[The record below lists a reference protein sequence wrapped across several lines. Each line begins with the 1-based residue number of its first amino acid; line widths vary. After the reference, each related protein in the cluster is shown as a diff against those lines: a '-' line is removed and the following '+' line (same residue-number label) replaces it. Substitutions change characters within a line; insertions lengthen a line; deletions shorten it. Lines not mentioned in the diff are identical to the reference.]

1 MDLYTK
7 NRIDSLSIDIQEL
20 QNNPDKSYHFLLDN
34 SLHIEYQYKDVLEAF
49 YRKVMLDPFRMG
61 DYNICPEYGDVTKNY
76 RFRFMIVKD
85 REEYILLIFK
95 VVDPR
100 TASIANYF
108 TLGYEPISLDGGSA
122 LPTLRVLQQYESIK
136 SVVVISEEKGS
147 FNNNYFNML
156 KDFKEMDKSTW
167 RSKNGVNKLAKI
179 IGFSCDENLSGI
191 YDGVETI
198 TAVWNKVKHE
208 KVPVKYDTRLLDMA
222 MRGDNIK
229 VFTFWY
235 NGIMVAFSLGIEMLN
250 KFISLETTR
259 TINIAGDEFLT
270 KYLHESDPSVV
281 KLIRKHLGAFVQ
293 YSMSKYCLEHGRY
306 EAVYYY
312 GDGGDKG
319 LREFKRVFYKNI
331 IFYTRVPMADYIKL
345 QEGKS

>member
-7 NRIDSLSIDIQEL
+7 YTIDSMSVDIKTLE
-20 QNNPDKSYHFLLDN
+20 NNPDKSYRFLLDN
-34 SLHIEYQYKDVLEAF
+34 SFHIEYQYKDVLEAF
-49 YRKVMLDPFRMG
+49 YRQAMMDPFKMG

-76 RFRFMIVKD
+76 RFRFMIVRD
-85 REEYILLIFK
+85 GEEHILLIFK

-100 TASIANYF
+100 TASIPNYF
-108 TLGYEPISLDGGSA
+108 TLGYEPISLEGGSV
-122 LPTLRVLQQYESIK
+122 LPTMKALQSYESIK

-167 RSKNGVNKLAKI
+167 RSKNGVNKLSKLI
-179 IGFSCDENLSGI
+179 TFSCDDSLPGI
-191 YDGVETI
+191 YEGVETI
-198 TAVWNKVKHE
+198 TAIWNKVKHE

-222 MRGDNIK
+222 MKGDNIK

-235 NGIMVAFSLGIEMLN
+235 KDIMVAFSLGIIMLD

-259 TINIAGDEFLT
+259 TVNIAGDEFLT
-270 KYLHESDPSVV
+270 EYLRESDPEIV
-281 KLIRKHLGAFVQ
+281 KLIRKRLGAFVQ
-293 YSMSKYCLEHGRY
+293 YTMSKHCLQDNSY

-312 GDGGDKG
+312 GDGNEKG

-331 IFYTRVPMADYIKL
+331 IFYTRVPMADYIKSL
-345 QEGKS
+345 EEKL

>member
-1 MDLYTK
+1 
-7 NRIDSLSIDIQEL
+7 
-20 QNNPDKSYHFLLDN
+20 
-34 SLHIEYQYKDVLEAF
+34 
-49 YRKVMLDPFRMG
+49 MLDPFKMG
-61 DYNICPEYGDVTKNY
+61 DYNICPEYGEVTKNY

-85 REEYILLIFK
+85 NQEYILLIFK

-108 TLGYEPISLDGGSA
+108 TLGYEPISLEGGSIIY
-122 LPTLRVLQQYESIK
+122 TMKVLQQYESIK

-156 KDFKEMDKSTW
+156 KDFQEMDKSTW
-167 RSKNGVNKLAKI
+167 RSKNGVNKLSKLI
-179 IGFSCDENLSGI
+179 TFSCDESLPGI
-191 YDGVETI
+191 QEGVEII
-198 TAVWNKVKHE
+198 TQVWNQVKHE

-222 MRGDNIK
+222 MKGDNIK

-235 NGIMVAFSLGIEMLN
+235 KDVMVAFSLGIIMLD

-259 TINIAGDEFLT
+259 TINIAGQEFLSE
-270 KYLHESDPSVV
+270 YLNESDQDIV
-281 KLIRKHLGAFVQ
+281 KLITKRLGAFVQ
-293 YSMSKYCLEHGRY
+293 YTMSKYCLRDNPY

-331 IFYTRVPMADYIKL
+331 IYYTRVPMSDYIKSL
-345 QEGKS
+345 EE